1 MLDKIKQAQHA
12 RQLSGEIPIYHRYT
26 LGVAGEEFF
35 KAMRDQR
42 QLLASPCPK
51 CHDRLLP
58 PKMYC
63 ERCFEETSGDWQT
76 VDGPGYVRSFTV
88 LHYSLD
94 EEPLDIPVVVA
105 LVGWPGVQGRDNSS
119 ARGDRPGSGNPGH
132 EGGGGMGR
140 RPGGSPV
147 RHQPLPPGPIKLN
160 PWGNWGHCL
169 SQAGARSW

>member
-26 LGVAGEEFF
+26 FGVAGERFF
-35 KAMRDQR
+35 KALRDQR

-63 ERCFEETSGDWQT
+63 ERCFEETSDDWQT

-105 LVGWPGVQGRDNSS
+105 LVGWPGVRGGIIHQLGEVDPGQVTLGMTVEPVWAEDRVGALSDISHFRP
-119 ARGDRPGSGNPGH
+119 ARAS
-132 EGGGGMGR
+132 
-140 RPGGSPV
+140 
-147 RHQPLPPGPIKLN
+147 
-160 PWGNWGHCL
+160 
-169 SQAGARSW
+169 